1 MTNKYM
7 YFVANWKM
15 FGVPKSLNSL
25 NRVIKFSKLSKTNN
39 FKIIY
44 CPPYTLLNLFV
55 KKLIKTKIDIGAQ
68 NCHESNSF
76 GAFTGFIN
84 SKMLKSIGVNYVIL
98 GHSENRATGENNTLI
113 NTKIKSSLNNNLK
126 VIYCIGE
133 TLNQKKKKLT
143 FKTLHE
149 QIVVGLKNIKKFNNV
164 ILAYEPVW
172 SIGSGLIPKNNELE
186 INVNYIK
193 NLIKRKFKVKKPKV
207 LYGGSVKPKNVLQL
221 NKIDTIDGFL
231 VGGASQDSKIFIDI
245 VKKIVN

>member
-1 MTNKYM
+1 M

-98 GHSENRATGENNTLI
+98 GHSENRSQEHDKENSDTMI
-113 NTKIKSSLNNNLK
+113 NRKVKSALKNNLV
-126 VIYCIGE
+126 VIFCIGE
-133 TLNQKKKKLT
+133 TLIERKKKLT
-143 FKTLHE
+143 NKILSQ
-149 QIVVGLKNIKKFNNV
+149 QIYKGLKSINNLKK
-164 ILAYEPVW
+164 IIIAYEPVW
-172 SIGSGLIPKNNELE
+172 SIGTGITPSH
-186 INVNYIK
+186 K
-193 NLIKRKFKVKKPKV
+193 NLTETILLIREKLVKKFKNRYPIKV
-207 LYGGSVKPKNVLQL
+207 IYGGSVNPQNISKL
-221 NKIDTIDGFL
+221 NDIKGINGFL
-231 VGGASQDSKIFIDI
+231 VGGASQSSKNFIDI
-245 VKKIVN
+245 IKNYYR

>member
-1 MTNKYM
+1 M
-7 YFVANWKM
+7 YWWN
-15 FGVPKSLNSL
+15 
-25 NRVIKFSKLSKTNN
+25 
-39 FKIIY
+39 
-44 CPPYTLLNLFV
+44 
-55 KKLIKTKIDIGAQ
+55 
-68 NCHESNSF
+68 
-76 GAFTGFIN
+76 
-84 SKMLKSIGVNYVIL
+84 
-98 GHSENRATGENNTLI
+98 
-113 NTKIKSSLNNNLK
+113 IKS
-126 VIYCIGE
+126 
-133 TLNQKKKKLT
+133 KKKKLT

>member
-1 MTNKYM
+1 M